1 MPFLPPNQQRQ
12 STEGKKTIHKKY
24 SKIVSD
30 LFLVRLEHPDAREL
44 LGALGARASLQLG
57 QIAAASLARLL
68 VTTTFLHR
76 LHTRTSIFPAHV
88 RLLVQKLTKRNFT
101 TVEKVKVAHT
111 HTQWV

>member
-1 MPFLPPNQQRQ
+1 MQQRQ
-12 STEGKKTIHKKY
+12 STEGKKTIHEKY

-44 LGALGARASLQLG
+44 LGALSACAALQLG
-57 QIAAASLARLL
+57 QIAAASLL

-88 RLLVQKLTKRNFT
+88 RLLVQKLTKRNFAI
-101 TVEKVKVAHT
+101 VEKVKVAHT